1 MRDSKHTIEFSVLKS
16 MNRKSSLSFLF
27 ILILIAVLSPI
38 AASAASNTPWIS
50 VGPAGG
56 DARSFAWSPKD
67 PHHIYMGTTNSWI
80 YQSRDDGA
88 TWTRLARLGNVDD
101 LVVDSLL
108 VDKADPRTLYAGV
121 WEMDE
126 RGGGVYVS
134 HDGGH
139 TWAIS
144 PEIFGKSVRSL
155 AQATTD
161 TRVLVA
167 GAIGGVFESEDDG
180 LHWTE
185 ISPPGSLEI
194 RKIESVAI
202 DPTDSKTIYA
212 GTWHLPWKTMDG
224 GKTWRSI
231 KKGLI
236 VDSDIFSIL
245 LDPKFPSTVYM
256 SACSG
261 IYKSDTAGAVF
272 RKIQGIPTSARRTRS
287 FRQDPTDR
295 SIIYAGT
302 TEGLY
307 KTVDAGANWK
317 RMTPSNVIINDIYI
331 DPKNPQRV
339 LLATDRSG
347 VLASNDGGVS
357 FVASNKG
364 VSQRQVMALL
374 ADRKHLDT
382 MYAGVVNDKSF
393 GGVFVSTD
401 GGKSWTQRSQG
412 LDGRDV
418 FSLAQAKDGTVYAGT
433 NDGIFR
439 LYGDVWVP
447 DNMVANT
454 ANKTVYVYRHGRRV
468 AQTVIDPQGAAQI
481 DGQVN
486 ALSVQGPVWYVATSH
501 GVYRS
506 MTQGA
511 TWSGPILNDGDYR
524 LIDYRNGAVYAAQL
538 DGLQLSWDG
547 GLHWKPVNLPI
558 GLSPIDA
565 LATTPSGALWVGGRQ
580 GAFYSDD
587 HGKTWHALGNLPVRE
602 IDSIRYDSG
611 LQRIVLTSRD
621 SDVVFA
627 INPDNQTWNWW
638 DAGWRVRMVHS
649 MNGRL
654 VAASLYDGVVVEPH
668 PDRVLAEEVAKR

>member
-1 MRDSKHTIEFSVLKS
+1 
-16 MNRKSSLSFLF
+16 MNRKVPLLPFLSLVCLVVFL
-27 ILILIAVLSPI
+27 PP
-38 AASAASNTPWIS
+38 AARAAANSRWIS

-67 PHHIYMGTTNSWI
+67 PHHVYLGTTNSWI
-80 YQSRDDGA
+80 YESKNDGA
-88 TWTRLARLGNVDD
+88 TWSRLGRLGGADD

-108 VDKADPRTLYAGV
+108 VDRADPRTLYAGA
-121 WEMDE
+121 WRMDE
-126 RGGGVYVS
+126 QGGGVYVS

-139 TWAIS
+139 TWTAS
-144 PEIFGKSVRSL
+144 AEILGKSVRSL
-155 AQATTD
+155 AQANTNP
-161 TRVLVA
+161 RILVA
-167 GAIGGVFESEDDG
+167 GAISGVYRSEDDG
-180 LHWTE
+180 LHWKE

-194 RKIESVAI
+194 RKIESLAI
-202 DPTDSKTIYA
+202 DPTDANTIYA
-212 GTWHLPWKTMDG
+212 GTWHLPWKTTDG
-224 GKTWRSI
+224 GKTWKNI

-272 RKIQGIPTSARRTRS
+272 RKIQGIPTTARRTRS
-287 FRQDPTDR
+287 FRQDPTNR

-307 KTVDAGANWK
+307 KTVDAGATWK
-317 RMTPSNVIINDIYI
+317 RMTPPNVIINDIYI
-331 DPKNPQRV
+331 DPNDPQRV

-357 FVASNKG
+357 FAASNKG
-364 VSQRQVMALL
+364 ISQRQVMAFL
-374 ADRKHLDT
+374 ADRKHPDT

-401 GGKSWTQRSQG
+401 GGNSWTQRSQG

-418 FSLAQAKDGTVYAGT
+418 FSLAQADDGTVYAGT
-433 NDGIFR
+433 NNGIFK
-439 LYGDVWVP
+439 LSGATWVA
-447 DNMVANT
+447 DNLVVNSAR
-454 ANKTVYVYRHGRRV
+454 KTVYAYRHGRRV
-468 AQTVIDPQGAAQI
+468 ARTVADSRGEGQI

-486 ALSVQGPVWYVATSH
+486 ALSVQGPVWYAATTQ
-501 GVYRS
+501 GVFRS

-524 LIDYRNGAVYAAQL
+524 LIDYRNGAVYAAQY
-538 DGLQLSWDG
+538 DGLRLSWDG
-547 GLHWKPVNLPI
+547 GLHWKAVSLPI

-565 LATTPSGALWVGGRQ
+565 LATTPSGVLWVGGRQ
-580 GAFYSDD
+580 GAFYSND
-587 HGKTWHALGNLPVRE
+587 HGQTWHAISNLPVRE
-602 IDSIRYDSG
+602 IDSIRYDVG
-611 LQRIVLTSRD
+611 LRRVVLTSRS

-627 INPDNQTWNWW
+627 MNPDNRTWEWW

-649 MNGRL
+649 VGGRL

-668 PDRVLAEEVAKR
+668 PDRVLSEEVAKR

>member
-1 MRDSKHTIEFSVLKS
+1 
-16 MNRKSSLSFLF
+16 MNRKVSLLPFLS
-27 ILILIAVLSPI
+27 LVCLIAFLPP
-38 AASAASNTPWIS
+38 AARAAANSRWMS
-50 VGPAGG
+50 VGPEGG

-67 PHHIYMGTTNSWI
+67 PHHIYLGTTNSWI
-80 YQSRDDGA
+80 YESKDDGA
-88 TWTRLARLGNVDD
+88 TWTRLARLGKGDD

-108 VDKADPRTLYAGV
+108 VDRADPRTLYAGA
-121 WEMDE
+121 WRMDE
-126 RGGGVYVS
+126 QGGGVYVS
-134 HDGGH
+134 HDGGR
-139 TWAIS
+139 TWTVS
-144 PEIFGKSVRSL
+144 PEILGKSIRSL
-155 AQATTD
+155 AQANTNP
-161 TRVLVA
+161 RILVA
-167 GAIGGVFESEDDG
+167 GAISGVYRSEDDG
-180 LHWTE
+180 SHWKE

-194 RKIESVAI
+194 RKIESLAI
-202 DPTDSKTIYA
+202 DPTDASTIYA
-212 GTWHLPWKTMDG
+212 GTWHLPWKTTDG
-224 GKTWRSI
+224 GKTWKSI

-261 IYKSDTAGAVF
+261 IYKSDTAGALF
-272 RKIQGIPTSARRTRS
+272 RKIQGIPTTARRTRS
-287 FRQDPTDR
+287 FRQDPTNQ

-307 KTVDAGANWK
+307 KTVDAGATWK
-317 RMTPSNVIINDIYI
+317 RMTPPNVIINDIYI
-331 DPKNPQRV
+331 DPKDPQRV

-357 FVASNKG
+357 FVASNSG
-364 VSQRQVMALL
+364 ISQRQVMAFL
-374 ADRKHLDT
+374 ADRKHPGT

-412 LDGRDV
+412 LGGRDI
-418 FSLAQAKDGTVYAGT
+418 FSLAQAGDGTVYAGT
-433 NDGIFR
+433 NKGIFR
-439 LYGDVWVP
+439 LNGEVWVP
-447 DNMVANT
+447 DNLIMNSMS
-454 ANKTVYVYRHGRRV
+454 KSVYVYRHSRRV
-468 AQTVIDPQGAAQI
+468 ARTVADPQSAGQI

-486 ALSVQGPVWYVATSH
+486 ALSVQGPVWYAATTQ
-501 GVYRS
+501 GVFRS

-524 LIDYRNGAVYAAQL
+524 LIDYRSGAVYAARL
-538 DGLQLSWDG
+538 DGLRLSWDG
-547 GLHWKPVNLPI
+547 GLHWKPVPLPI

-565 LATTPSGALWVGGRQ
+565 LATTPSGVLWVGGRQ
-580 GAFYSDD
+580 GAFYSND
-587 HGKTWHALGNLPVRE
+587 HGQTWHAISNLPVRE
-602 IDSIRYDSG
+602 IDSIRYDAG
-611 LQRIVLTSRD
+611 LQRVVLTSRS

-627 INPDNQTWNWW
+627 MNPDNRTWEWW

-654 VAASLYDGVVVEPH
+654 VAASLYNGVVAEPH